1 MTILKLIQMSSLKTD
16 LPFGRFLS
24 YESKENVDVDLNRL
38 GKVNL
43 CCCTVLPLRRMELWY
58 GILNQ
63 QITDRRGNF
72 VYIATR

>member
-1 MTILKLIQMSSLKTD
+1 MQSFESGLLYVES
-16 LPFGRFLS
+16 FEVVC
-24 YESKENVDVDLNRL
+24 YESKGNVDVDLNRL

-43 CCCTVLPLRRMELWY
+43 CCCTVLPLVRRMELWY

-72 VYIATR
+72 VYGVIQ